1 MSFQE
6 SKDVQQHRK
15 KKYNL
20 KFTAAEF
27 IAIHEYCNT
36 NSDIYFSAVISPEKG
51 QSTCMIRTDEFKD
64 IL

>member
-6 SKDVQQHRK
+6 SKDAKQHRK
-15 KKYNL
+15 NKQTYNL

-27 IAIHEYCNT
+27 IAIHEYWNT

-51 QSTCMIRTDEFKD
+51 AVNIYDKD
-64 IL
+64 RWI